1 MFDCIA
7 GYHLNPLT
15 CGVAKFNA
23 ILGEKLDIPVLSVFD
38 TVVLD
43 QSSVLLSIKCAEF
56 SEYDLFRL
64 YSLVNN
70 APTQL
75 NISLFLHDFSD
86 TLTERCLI
94 ERAQVVYCGNHEI
107 YERLT
112 PVCKSLVRLWSPAT
126 LQSRGDYSPGELSV
140 FTFGMA
146 HKLRAGYYCRLKE
159 LLEATEKTY
168 TVFISTAL
176 HEGTAFE
183 GTFSAAFDQLQGIFG
198 DHVRFLGFLSDDAV
212 YQYLRHSTFF
222 AAFFDKGVRDN
233 NSSVNAAMQAG
244 AVVIT
249 NLDSFSPPDFCHS
262 GNVLD
267 IERVRELPTGAETL
281 KAISESARSTVASR
295 SWESFLKEMF
305 SAGTSVSEYHSALS
319 RDGRR

>member
-15 CGVAKFNA
+15 CGVAKFND
-23 ILGEKLDIPVLSVFD
+23 ILGEKLGVPVLSIFD
-38 TVVLD
+38 PALPN
-43 QSSVLLSIKCAEF
+43 QASVLLSIKCAEF
-56 SEYDLFRL
+56 TEYDLFRL
-64 YSLVNN
+64 YSMVAN
-70 APTQL
+70 APAQL
-75 NISLFLHDFSD
+75 RISLFLHDFSD
-86 TLTERCLI
+86 TLTERALVS
-94 ERAQVVYCGNHEI
+94 RSQVVYCGNHEI
-107 YERLT
+107 YERLS
-112 PVCKSLVRLWSPAT
+112 PVCGNLVRLWSPAT
-126 LQSRGDYSPGELSV
+126 LQSRGDYVPGELTV

-146 HKLRAGYYCRLKE
+146 HKLRAGYYYCLKE
-159 LLEATEKTY
+159 LLETTGRTY

-249 NLDSFSPPDFCHS
+249 NLDSFSPPDFRHGS
-262 GNVLD
+262 NVLD
-267 IERVRELPTGAETL
+267 IERIRDLPTGTDVL
-281 KAISESARSTVASR
+281 TAISESARSTVALR
-295 SWESFLKEMF
+295 SWENFLDQMLASGEGGY
-305 SAGTSVSEYHSALS
+305 AGAPRAREG
-319 RDGRR
+319 GR

>member
-1 MFDCIA
+1 MFDCIG

-23 ILGEKLDIPVLSVFD
+23 ILGEKLNIPVLSVFD
-38 TVVLD
+38 AALLS

-70 APTQL
+70 APTEL
-75 NISLFLHDFSD
+75 SFNLFLHDFSD

-107 YERLT
+107 YERLS

-126 LQSRGDYSPGELSV
+126 LQSRGIYLPGELSV

-159 LLEATEKTY
+159 LLEATGKTY

-212 YQYLRHSTFF
+212 YQYLRTSTFF

-267 IERVRELPTGAETL
+267 IERTRELPTRPDVLTM
-281 KAISESARSTVASR
+281 ISENARTTVASR
-295 SWESFLKEMF
+295 SWEAFLNAMF
-305 SAGTSVSEYHSALS
+305 GAGDAESKYHAAFS
-319 RDGRR
+319 RDGRY